1 MYSEAQLQNDEV
13 VSDFWC
19 PLYSRHIWLVSFCR
33 LLWALYSYRP
43 IRTLLVSYNSLRPV
57 EGMAKDEKR
66 WGMKLCTSYF
76 YRIRFFRPDIV
87 PFSTAKWDP
96 KWYHNFQGQNNIFLD
111 RNGVLNGLRFPGFA
125 PGPMCENE
133 CRGLVTCS
141 VRSPEECAF
150 LKHYRQQLD
159 QLNFDG
165 VLGVFSELEQ
175 MVKRI
180 LDLKVEPTFALIVH
194 EAPNNPCS
202 ERTIIQQWFADHGYP
217 IQELS
222 I

>member
-1 MYSEAQLQNDEV
+1 MVAYS
-13 VSDFWC
+13 
-19 PLYSRHIWLVSFCR
+19 P
-33 LLWALYSYRP
+33 
-43 IRTLLVSYNSLRPV
+43 PV
-57 EGMAKDEKR
+57 K
-66 WGMKLCTSYF
+66 
-76 YRIRFFRPDIV
+76 
-87 PFSTAKWDP
+87 
-96 KWYHNFQGQNNIFLD
+96 
-111 RNGVLNGLRFPGFA
+111 VLS
-125 PGPMCENE
+125 GPMCENE